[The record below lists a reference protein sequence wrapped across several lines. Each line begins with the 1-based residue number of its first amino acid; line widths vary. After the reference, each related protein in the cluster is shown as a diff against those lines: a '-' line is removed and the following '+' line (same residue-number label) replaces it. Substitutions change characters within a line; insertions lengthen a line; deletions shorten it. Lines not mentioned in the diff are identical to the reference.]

1 MVRTG
6 WWMGLL
12 VAGVVS
18 GSAHAAEPDVK
29 TALARLKEDVVQA
42 YVRCDAREL
51 DRIYT
56 DDFTVSDAQGKVR
69 RKADEL
75 DEARAGR
82 CGLASGKYEP
92 VAVRQF
98 GDLAVMSGHT
108 TLVLRDEKG
117 ERQVRYYSVNVFRR
131 EDGRWRYAAAFTP

>member
-1 MVRTG
+1 MARTG
-6 WWMGLL
+6 WWMGVL
-12 VAGVVS
+12 VAGLMS
-18 GSAHAAEPDVK
+18 GRALGAEPELK
-29 TALARLKEDVVQA
+29 TALARLKEETVQA
-42 YVRCDAREL
+42 YVRCDVREL
-51 DRIYT
+51 DRIYS
-56 DDFTVSDAQGKVR
+56 DDFTVTDAKGTVR

-92 VAVRQF
+92 LAVREF

-108 TLVLRDEKG
+108 TLVLREEKG

-131 EDGRWRYAAAFTP
+131 EGGRWRYAAAFTP